1 MDENTNTTPA
11 VEDTTPATETVE
23 GVAPAADPTPAENP
37 APEQPEDTTPEAEPA
52 AEDPQTPVAPFLPVK
67 FRHEMRD
74 LTREDAAK
82 YAQMG
87 LLREAEQPMLDD
99 LALMAAAQGKST
111 ADFIRSLKEAD
122 EASLMDEKLR
132 VTNGDREA
140 AEILLKAEMDK
151 RRAALGIRAKE
162 EAEAE
167 QRAEQATLD
176 RLAGELVE
184 LKELVPDIAD
194 WDAVPQAVKEDA
206 IKNNRNL
213 TDAYLRYMHSEAKK
227 IEQSR
232 ASAAKA
238 AAASTGSQ
246 ADHPPTGEMDPATA
260 AIRVGVRSVFN

>member
-1 MDENTNTTPA
+1 MDENMNTTA
-11 VEDTTPATETVE
+11 GTEGTTPQTETVE
-23 GVAPAADPTPAENP
+23 GAAPAADPTPAETP
-37 APEQPEDTTPEAEPA
+37 TTEQSEGTTPAAEPA
-52 AEDPQTPVAPFLPVK
+52 AEDPQTPVAPFVTVK
-67 FRHEMRD
+67 YNHETRD
-74 LTREDAAK
+74 LTRDQAIA
-82 YAQMG
+82 YAQKG
-87 LLREAEQPMLDD
+87 ILYDEGPMMQR
-99 LALMAAAQGKST
+99 LALMAAAQGKS
-111 ADFIRSLKEAD
+111 AEEYVAALVEAD
-122 EASLMDEKLR
+122 EAGLLEDKLR
-132 VTNGDREA
+132 ITGGDADA
-140 AEILLKAEMDK
+140 AEILVKAEMDK
-151 RRAALGIRAKE
+151 RRAALGLRAKE

-167 QRAEQATLD
+167 QRAERATLD

-246 ADHPPTGEMDPATA
+246 ADHQPTGEMDPATA